1 MIEIVLLG
9 EPVAKGR
16 PRFSQA
22 TGHAYTPEKTR
33 TYEQMLRLAA
43 TDVMGDRPLLEGPL
57 RVHMHVVVPI
67 AKSWPE
73 KKKRAARAG
82 INLPI
87 SRPDWENY
95 GKVLDAANLVV
106 WGDDGQVCDGR
117 ITKVYGDKP
126 GMWVWIDEIPLPWS
140 FEGPPVWAETAPK
153 EGVFA

>member
-43 TDVMGDRPLLEGPL
+43 TDVMGDRPPLEGPL
-57 RVHMHVVVPI
+57 TLDMRVVKSIPR
-67 AKSWPE
+67 SWP
-73 KKKRAARAG
+73 KKKQDAARSGAL
-82 INLPI
+82 LPTGK
-87 SRPDWENY
+87 PDWDNF
-95 GKVLDAANLVV
+95 GKVVDAGNMVIWV
-106 WGDDGQVCDGR
+106 DDGQIVDGR
-117 ITKVYGDKP
+117 VRKSYGEKPCMIITVT
-126 GMWVWIDEIPLPWS
+126 PL
-140 FEGPPVWAETAPK
+140 

>member
-43 TDVMGDRPLLEGPL
+43 TDVMGDRPPLEGPL
-57 RVHMHVVVPI
+57 VLDMRVVKSIPR
-67 AKSWPE
+67 SWP
-73 KKKRAARAG
+73 KKKQEAARSGAL
-82 INLPI
+82 LPTGK
-87 SRPDWENY
+87 PDWDNF
-95 GKVLDAANLVV
+95 GKVVDAGNMVIWV
-106 WGDDGQVCDGR
+106 DDGQIVDGR
-117 ITKVYGDKP
+117 VRKSYGEKP
-126 GMWVWIDEIPLPWS
+126 GMWITI
-140 FEGPPVWAETAPK
+140 APM

>member
-43 TDVMGDRPLLEGPL
+43 TDVMGDRPPLEGPL
-57 RVHMHVVVPI
+57 TLDMRVVKSIPR
-67 AKSWPE
+67 SWP
-73 KKKRAARAG
+73 KKKQDAARSGAL
-82 INLPI
+82 LPTGK
-87 SRPDWENY
+87 PDWDNF
-95 GKVLDAANLVV
+95 GKVVDAGNMVIWV
-106 WGDDGQVCDGR
+106 DDGQIVDGR
-117 ITKVYGDKP
+117 VRKSYGEKP
-126 GMWVWIDEIPLPWS
+126 GMWITITPM
-140 FEGPPVWAETAPK
+140 